1 MSALNERP
9 RSANA
14 GAKFSR
20 LEMGTITALSSLKIV
35 GTRLSAVESTMKC
48 PPAVLAATFLLQVAI
63 FYWKF
68 ICLIEDTKPNWENL
82 ASLGKT
88 GLGKTGLG
96 KTGAAFFEGGAW
108 RNWRLPIGAANR
120 AH

>member
-1 MSALNERP
+1 
-9 RSANA
+9 
-14 GAKFSR
+14 
-20 LEMGTITALSSLKIV
+20 
-35 GTRLSAVESTMKC
+35 MKC

-88 GLGKTGLG
+88 AWAKQAWARQEPLFSK
-96 KTGAAFFEGGAW
+96 AAPGE
-108 RNWRLPIGAANR
+108 IGACPSERRIVLTRRRPPLVVPLRASNVPANVGVAQSKR
-120 AH
+120 ENGNDAAV